1 LNKKKDFFT
10 NGIGR
15 RFAHG
20 GSLRASVLGA
30 NDGLVSNFSIVMG
43 FAGGTTSAG
52 SPEFILLAGISGLLA
67 GALSM
72 GAGEYISMRSQRDQ
86 YEHQINRKRMDL
98 LNNPEV
104 EKQRLIHLYKVK
116 GLSQLESETIA
127 TQIISNPTV
136 ALDTLVKE
144 ELGISIEQL
153 GAPWSASISSLVAFS
168 AGAIIPILPFFFGM
182 GIVAIAC
189 STFLSSVA
197 LLAVGGLLALISG
210 KGPIW
215 GSVRMFLTGLFAATV
230 TYTIGYSIG
239 IYVN

>member
-1 LNKKKDFFT
+1 
-10 NGIGR
+10 
-15 RFAHG
+15 
-20 GSLRASVLGA
+20 
-30 NDGLVSNFSIVMG
+30 
-43 FAGGTTSAG
+43 
-52 SPEFILLAGISGLLA
+52 
-67 GALSM
+67 M

-153 GAPWSASISSLVAFS
+153 GAPWSASVSSLVAFS

-182 GIVAIAC
+182 DIIAIAC
-189 STFLSSVA
+189 STFLSSIA

-210 KGPIW
+210 KNPIW
-215 GSVRMFLTGLFAATV
+215 GSARMFLTGLFAATV
-230 TYTIGYSIG
+230 TYSIGYSIG

>member
-1 LNKKKDFFT
+1 MNKKKDFFT

-104 EKQRLIHLYKVK
+104 EKQRLIHLYKAK

-153 GAPWSASISSLVAFS
+153 GAPWNASISSLVAFS

-182 GIVAIAC
+182 GIIAIAC
-189 STFLSSVA
+189 SAFLSSIA

-210 KGPIW
+210 KNPIW
-215 GSVRMFLTGLFAATV
+215 GSARMFLTGLFAATV

>member
-1 LNKKKDFFT
+1 MNKKKDFFT

-98 LNNPEV
+98 LNNPEI
-104 EKQRLIHLYKVK
+104 EKQRLIHLYKAK
-116 GLSQLESETIA
+116 GLSQLQSETIA
-127 TQIISNPTV
+127 TQIISNPAV

-182 GIVAIAC
+182 DIVAIVC

-210 KGPIW
+210 KSPIW
-215 GSVRMFLTGLFAATV
+215 GSARMFLTGLFAAAV
-230 TYTIGYSIG
+230 TYSIGYSIG

>member
-1 LNKKKDFFT
+1 MNKKNDFFT

-153 GAPWSASISSLVAFS
+153 GAPWSASVSSLVAFS

-182 GIVAIAC
+182 DIIAIAC
-189 STFLSSVA
+189 STSLSSIA

-210 KGPIW
+210 KNPIW
-215 GSVRMFLTGLFAATV
+215 GSARMFLTGLFAATV
-230 TYTIGYSIG
+230 TYSIGYSIG